1 VLGVAAVSGSTL
13 TRVPLAVITLTAL
26 AAFEAVAPLPAAAIA
41 LGQSVASARRLGQV
55 LDAPDPV
62 GEPECARQPPSGA
75 DSATVRLRGA
85 RVRYRPGGP
94 LALDGLDLDLAPGRR
109 VALVGPAGA
118 GKSTTAAVLLRFCEL
133 AGGSAT
139 LGGHDLSAYASGD
152 LRALISGCAQDP
164 HIFDASIADN
174 LRVARPA
181 ATDADLAEAASRARL
196 LAWIEALPDGWD
208 TPAGP
213 RGALLSGGQRQR
225 LALARALLADPAVLV
240 LDEPTAHLDA
250 AARRALTADLLA
262 ATAGRATLLITHDL
276 GGLDQVDE
284 IVVLDQGRVTER
296 GTHAQLLQ
304 ADGLYERMWRL
315 QSESSTAGDV
325 PLSRAVGAF

>member
-1 VLGVAAVSGSTL
+1 
-13 TRVPLAVITLTAL
+13 
-26 AAFEAVAPLPAAAIA
+26 
-41 LGQSVASARRLGQV
+41 
-55 LDAPDPV
+55 
-62 GEPECARQPPSGA
+62 
-75 DSATVRLRGA
+75 
-85 RVRYRPGGP
+85 
-94 LALDGLDLDLAPGRR
+94 
-109 VALVGPAGA
+109 
-118 GKSTTAAVLLRFCEL
+118 
-133 AGGSAT
+133 
-139 LGGHDLSAYASGD
+139 
-152 LRALISGCAQDP
+152 
-164 HIFDASIADN
+164 
-174 LRVARPA
+174 VARPA